1 MRILIAEDN
10 LDNSEMLSRRLR
22 KRGYEVMLAF
32 DGAEAVREASSQ
44 LPDVI
49 LMDVSMPV
57 MSGLEAAQELRK
69 HDATRNIPIIALTAH
84 AMSSDRQ
91 ACIDSG
97 CTSFATKPIDFAA
110 LIDLIERH
118 HTPAHVWSIE

>member
-1 MRILIAEDN
+1 MPMRILIAEDN

-22 KRGYEVMLAF
+22 KRGFDVLLAF
-32 DGAEAVREASSQ
+32 DGAEAVSVAERQ
-44 LPDVI
+44 LPDAI

-57 MSGLEAAQELRK
+57 MSGLEATRALREI
-69 HDATRNIPIIALTAH
+69 DATRHIPIIALTAH

-91 ACIDSG
+91 ACIEAG
-97 CTSFATKPIDFAA
+97 CTSFATKPIDFLA

-118 HTPAHVWSIE
+118 NSSLPA

>member
-22 KRGYEVMLAF
+22 KRGYEVLLAF
-32 DGAEAVREASSQ
+32 DGGQAVSAAQSQ
-44 LPDVI
+44 RPDVI

-57 MSGLEAAQELRK
+57 MSGLEAAQALRQI
-69 HDATRNIPIIALTAH
+69 DATRDIPIIALTAH

-91 ACIDSG
+91 ACIDAG
-97 CTSFATKPIDFAA
+97 CTSFATKPIDFPA

-118 HTPAHVWSIE
+118 NSPVHV

>member
-1 MRILIAEDN
+1 VTMRILIAEDN
-10 LDNSEMLSRRLR
+10 VDNSEMLSRRLR
-22 KRGYEVMLAF
+22 KRGYEVLLAF
-32 DGAEAVREASSQ
+32 DGSEAVREACSQ

-57 MSGLEAAQELRK
+57 MSGLEAAQELRRQE
-69 HDATRNIPIIALTAH
+69 ATRHIPIIALTAH

-91 ACIDSG
+91 ACIDAG

-110 LIDLIERH
+110 LIDLIEH
-118 HTPAHVWSIE
+118 HHNAAHV

>member
-10 LDNSEMLSRRLR
+10 ADNRDMLSRRLQ
-22 KRGYEVMLAF
+22 KRGYEVLLAH
-32 DGAEAVREASSQ
+32 DGAEAVQQACTL

-57 MSGLEAAQELRK
+57 MSGLEAAQALRK
-69 HDATRNIPIIALTAH
+69 IEATRTMPIIALTAH

-91 ACIDSG
+91 ACIEAG
-97 CTSFATKPIDFAA
+97 CSSFTTKPIDFAA
-110 LIDLIERH
+110 LIGLIECHRA
-118 HTPAHVWSIE
+118 TELA